1 MAEESQLGGEFTL
14 AIFKLNGQML
24 AAGEKLARPAG
35 ITVAWWQVLGAV
47 LRQPLTAVGIA
58 RQMGITRQAVQR
70 IANRLID
77 EGLLEASPNPAHK
90 RSPLLGPTPNGREA
104 VKQIAPQQTEFS
116 KRMIDAFGRDEF
128 QRLIGELHRIADVV
142 DEVGPCRELA
152 AAVLPH

>member
-1 MAEESQLGGEFTL
+1 MPDESKLGGEFTL

-47 LRQPLTAVGIA
+47 LRQPLSAAGIA

-70 IANRLID
+70 VANRLIA

-90 RSPLLGPTPNGREA
+90 TSPLLSSTSEGRLAIERIKPDQSA
-104 VKQIAPQQTEFS
+104 FS
-116 KRMIDAFGRDEF
+116 KRLIESFGRTEF
-128 QRLIGELHRIADVV
+128 QTLISELARMSTVV
-142 DEVGPCRELA
+142 DEVGP
-152 AAVLPH
+152 

>member
-47 LRQPLTAVGIA
+47 LREPQTAAGIA

-70 IANRLID
+70 VANRLID

-90 RSPLLGPTPNGREA
+90 RSALLAPTPQGRKA
-104 VKQIAPQQTEFS
+104 VKQIRPQQTEFS
-116 KRMIDAFGRDEF
+116 KQMIDAFGHDAF
-128 QRLIGELHRIADVV
+128 QRLIGELNRISDVV
-142 DEVGPCRELA
+142 DEVGP
-152 AAVLPH
+152 

>member
-47 LRQPLTAVGIA
+47 LREPLTAAGIA

-70 IANRLID
+70 IANRLVD

-90 RSPLLGPTPNGREA
+90 RSPLLAPTPQGRKA
-104 VKQIAPQQTEFS
+104 VKQIKPQQTEFS
-116 KRMIDAFGRDEF
+116 KRMIETFGRDEF
-128 QRLIGELHRIADVV
+128 QRLISELHRISDVV
-142 DEVGPCRELA
+142 DEVGP
-152 AAVLPH
+152 

>member
-1 MAEESQLGGEFTL
+1 MPDESELGGEFTL

-47 LRQPLTAVGIA
+47 LRQPLSAAGIA

-70 IANRLID
+70 VANRLIA

-90 RSPLLGPTPNGREA
+90 TSPLLIPTPEGRVA
-104 VKQIAPQQTEFS
+104 VERIKPDQTAFS
-116 KRMIDAFGRDEF
+116 KRLIESFGRTEF
-128 QRLIGELHRIADVV
+128 QTLISELARISTIV
-142 DEVGPCRELA
+142 DEAGP
-152 AAVLPH
+152 

>member
-47 LRQPLTAVGIA
+47 LREPQTAAGIA

-70 IANRLID
+70 VANRLID

-90 RSPLLGPTPNGREA
+90 RSALLAPTPQGRNA
-104 VKQIAPQQTEFS
+104 VKRIKPQQTEFS
-116 KRMIDAFGRDEF
+116 RQMIDAFGYDAF
-128 QRLIGELHRIADVV
+128 QRLIGELNRISDVV
-142 DEVGPCRELA
+142 DEVGP
-152 AAVLPH
+152 

>member
-1 MAEESQLGGEFTL
+1 MVEESQLGGELTL

-47 LRQPLTAVGIA
+47 LREPLTAAGIA

-70 IANRLID
+70 IANRLVD

-90 RSPLLGPTPNGREA
+90 RSALLAPTPQGRKA
-104 VKQIAPQQTEFS
+104 VEQIKPQQTEFS
-116 KRMIDAFGRDEF
+116 KRMIETFGRDEF
-128 QRLIGELHRIADVV
+128 QRLISELHRISDVV
-142 DEVGPCRELA
+142 DEVGP
-152 AAVLPH
+152 

>member
-1 MAEESQLGGEFTL
+1 MPDESELGGEFTL

-47 LRQPLTAVGIA
+47 LRQPLSAAGVA

-70 IANRLID
+70 VANRLIA

-90 RSPLLGPTPNGREA
+90 TSPLLMPTPEGRVA
-104 VKQIAPQQTEFS
+104 VKRIKPDQTAFS
-116 KRMIDAFGRDEF
+116 KRLIESFGRTEF
-128 QRLIGELHRIADVV
+128 QTLISELARISTIV
-142 DEVGPCRELA
+142 DEA
-152 AAVLPH
+152 AP

>member
-47 LRQPLTAVGIA
+47 LRQPLTAAGIA

-70 IANRLID
+70 VANRLID

-90 RSPLLGPTPNGREA
+90 GSPLLAPTPQGRKA
-104 VKQIAPQQTEFS
+104 VKQIEPQQTVFS
-116 KRMIDAFGRDEF
+116 KQMIETFGRDQFE
-128 QRLIGELHRIADVV
+128 RLIGELNRISDVV
-142 DEVGPCRELA
+142 DEVGP
-152 AAVLPH
+152 